1 MERKNAKMTDD
12 FDRDDD
18 VYSEEDM
25 DEQDARVAAILG
37 EPFAEV
43 GETTLIKYQDYLERQ
58 LTMPCRLTGIEDFAW
73 EERYVFG
80 LGSKRKYEK
89 LKKKWPSYTDEF
101 EFLDFD
107 DHWDNAEGLFVKV
120 RRVSDEKAFAMP
132 LADLKAIDE
141 SSGNYQLLDD
151 YSVWF
156 VNSR

>member
-1 MERKNAKMTDD
+1 MNDD

-18 VYSEEDM
+18 TCSEEEM
-25 DEQDARVAAILG
+25 DEQDTRVAAILG

-43 GETTLIKYQDYLERQ
+43 GETTLSRYQDYLERQ
-58 LTMPCRLTGIEDFAW
+58 LTKPCHLTGIEDFPW

-101 EFLDFD
+101 EFLGFD
-107 DHWDNAEGLFVKV
+107 DFGDIYEGLLAKI
-120 RRVSDEKAFAMP
+120 RRISDEKTFVLP

-141 SSGNYQLLDD
+141 SSENYQLLDD